1 MNEGIHVE
9 NNQSPKRM
17 TVIAR
22 GLVKECISIFAHS
35 QCKLFHL
42 NFLNTILCSDFILI
56 SLPIRKPERRLE
68 RRIATLGKAFIGRWS
83 RVEKKLRG
91 NWKEWKDMIDSEK

>member
-9 NNQSPKRM
+9 NNQRPKRM

-22 GLVKECISIFAHS
+22 GLVKERISIFAHS

-56 SLPIRKPERRLE
+56 SLPIRKPRRGLE
-68 RRIATLGKAFIGRWS
+68 RRIATLGEAFAAGVVRGKAEG
-83 RVEKKLRG
+83 KLKRM
-91 NWKEWKDMIDSEK
+91 KRHDLL

>member
-9 NNQSPKRM
+9 NNQRPKRM

-56 SLPIRKPERRLE
+56 SLPIRKPKRRLE
-68 RRIATLGKAFIGRWS
+68 RRIATLGEAFIRRWS
-83 RVEKKLRG
+83 RVGKSGGEIEK
-91 NWKEWKDMIDSEK
+91 NEKT